1 MLIASFFICRLS
13 GSYSIRGNSR
23 LSDRS
28 PDRQRNTVSQTSR
41 YRDPEPDPHI
51 SQQQSSG
58 YQTQVSGNQSELL
71 ETQSTATGAQLH
83 FQSYRINHGEGS
95 AAGNKTDN
103 DYAKFSQDKFRPK
116 EKNFSSDNAF
126 SRQEISPKH
135 VRLKGAEQKPPSGK
149 ETSVKRPVPNVHGAI
164 NRSPPGS
171 PRTAHSK
178 PLSVLPQTNPT
189 TCDTMQNSPPRRG
202 GYVIEHTLTDTRNS
216 LSLPAQSH
224 NKQDAVKEN
233 QDDDPKMDNHI
244 FQHSEAQSHEL
255 YSDRKHSDHR
265 TAALCRVI
273 ESHPLEFEAK
283 SLETYSDRQNSD
295 HRTAFDGQETGAGN
309 RQNSDHRTA
318 FEGQETGAGN
328 RQSGDHRTALQGQET
343 GAKNRQSS
351 DHRTA
356 LQGQETCAKNRQSS
370 DHRTAL
376 QNQETGA
383 ENQYSDPYVF
393 ENRLCSFLEDMDD
406 IDDAIW
412 DEQGNISKVLPQVRC
427 CVNQALKLLLFS
439 CSTQLS
445 MKFKLNLTVE
455 IVRIKGIFTLKSLKP
470 VIYHAH

>member
-1 MLIASFFICRLS
+1 MS

-41 YRDPEPDPHI
+41 YRDPDPDPHI

-71 ETQSTATGAQLH
+71 ETQSTATGAQFQ
-83 FQSYRINHGEGS
+83 FQSYRVNHGEGS
-95 AAGNKTDN
+95 AVGSKNDN

-126 SRQEISPKH
+126 SRQDISPKH

-149 ETSVKRPVPNVHGAI
+149 ETNTKRPVPNVHGAI

-202 GYVIEHTLTDTRNS
+202 GYVIEYTRTDATSS
-216 LSLPAQSH
+216 LSLPVQSLD
-224 NKQDAVKEN
+224 KQDTVKEN
-233 QDDDPKMDNHI
+233 RDNDPKSDNHI
-244 FQHSEAQSHEL
+244 FQRSEAQSHEPYSGRK
-255 YSDRKHSDHR
+255 YSDQR
-265 TAALCRVI
+265 TEALCRVI
-273 ESHPLEFEAK
+273 DSDPLGRSKAQ
-283 SLETYSDRQNSD
+283 SQETYSERQNSE
-295 HRTAFDGQETGAGN
+295 HRTAF
-309 RQNSDHRTA
+309 
-318 FEGQETGAGN
+318 
-328 RQSGDHRTALQGQET
+328 QGQET

-351 DHRTA
+351 DQGTT
-356 LQGQETCAKNRQSS
+356 LQ
-370 DHRTAL
+370 DHK
-376 QNQETGA
+376 TGA

-427 CVNQALKLLLFS
+427 CVNQASRL
-439 CSTQLS
+439 
-445 MKFKLNLTVE
+445 
-455 IVRIKGIFTLKSLKP
+455 
-470 VIYHAH
+470 